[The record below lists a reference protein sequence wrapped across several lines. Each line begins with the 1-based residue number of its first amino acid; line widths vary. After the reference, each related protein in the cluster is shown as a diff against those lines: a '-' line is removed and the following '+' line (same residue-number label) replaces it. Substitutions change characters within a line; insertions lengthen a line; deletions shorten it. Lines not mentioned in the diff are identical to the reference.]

1 MYNIVKQ
8 IFNDKILISLLS
20 LLIIWN
26 GVLVL
31 CIFTLIILIHY

>member
-31 CIFTLIILIHY
+31 CIFTLIILIH